1 VQDHRLIP
9 LEFQAVAT
17 IVLAHGA
24 WSSAWAWKKMR
35 PLLRD
40 AGHEFFATSYTGL
53 GERVH
58 LANPGINLD
67 THIHDVIGTLRF
79 ERLRDVVLVGH
90 SYGGIVA
97 TGVAARARDQ
107 IRRLVYLDA
116 FVPRSGQ
123 RAFDLLP
130 PGIPEQMLHLAD
142 TQGDGWRVPAGAM
155 PPDTGSDDLAWAQP
169 LRMPQPIE
177 TLRQPLVFD
186 EQHLPPRAY
195 IYCTRIPPGDPFG
208 PSAGRARA
216 EGWPYAELDASH
228 NPHITAPTDLL
239 DVLRSLL

>member
-1 VQDHRLIP
+1 
-9 LEFQAVAT
+9 VAT

-40 AGHEFFATSYTGL
+40 AGHEFFAPSYTGL

-58 LANPGINLD
+58 LAHPDINLD
-67 THIHDVIGTLRF
+67 THIQDVIGTLRF
-79 ERLRDVVLVGH
+79 EGLRDVILLAH

-97 TGVAARARDQ
+97 TGVAARARDR

-116 FVPRSGQ
+116 FVPRSSQ
-123 RAFDLLP
+123 SAFDLLP
-130 PGIPEQMLHLAD
+130 PGVPAQMQRLAAE
-142 TQGDGWRVPAGAM
+142 QGDGWRVPSGPM
-155 PPDTGSDDLAWAQP
+155 PPDTAPDDVAWAQP

-186 EQHLPPRAY
+186 EAQLPPRAY
-195 IYCTRIPPGDPFG
+195 LYCTRTSPGDPFR
-208 PSAGRARA
+208 PSAERAKA
-216 EGWPYAELDASH
+216 EGWPYAEMDASH
-228 NPHITAPTDLL
+228 NPHITAPREFLKVLTTLL
-239 DVLRSLL
+239 